1 MEDNMSLGW
10 ELAFGFILLCF
21 HRGPRSSGRSDLFG
35 SDVVT
40 AELLL
45 QKREPDLPPGTDVWS
60 RHLLGKGTQRE
71 S

>member
-1 MEDNMSLGW
+1 MEDDMSLGW

-21 HRGPRSSGRSDLFG
+21 HCGPRFSGRSDLFC

-40 AELLL
+40 AEFLL
-45 QKREPDLPPGTDVWS
+45 QKQEPDLPPGTNVWS

>member
-1 MEDNMSLGW
+1 MEDDMSLGW

-21 HRGPRSSGRSDLFG
+21 HCGPRFSGRSDLFG

-45 QKREPDLPPGTDVWS
+45 QK
-60 RHLLGKGTQRE
+60 
-71 S
+71 